1 MYQSDI
7 FPGESFSSSCA
18 VSNESSNEQLQAN
31 GHIEFIEMFI
41 TDRAAE
47 VVAKSLG
54 VSIRPDQ
61 FGIRWHGGCRNG
73 PSYRSMAAFDN
84 TAQLRSAQR
93 FDRGK
98 RTWASSVDSVHNV
111 IGGEYAEYHLIHTTG
126 HLAIA
131 RKGRCSWRCCHG
143 SKTCL

>member
-54 VSIRPDQ
+54 VCVHTARSIRHQ
-61 FGIRWHGGCRNG
+61 VARWLSQRTIVSVHGCVRQH
-73 PSYRSMAAFDN
+73 SSV
-84 TAQLRSAQR
+84 AQR
-93 FDRGK
+93 A
-98 RTWASSVDSVHNV
+98 T
-111 IGGEYAEYHLIHTTG
+111 L
-126 HLAIA
+126 
-131 RKGRCSWRCCHG
+131 
-143 SKTCL
+143 